1 MKFRNPHDYKQ
12 NIRSVSDVLNFGK
25 HKGKT
30 VEWVIENEPGYILWM
45 HDEKVVKISKEIV
58 DMADEAD
65 RHTDHWYGE
74 DIYDW
79 MDEPF

>member
-45 HDEKVVKISKEIV
+45 HDEKVARITKEIV

-65 RHTDHWYGE
+65 VDQRLDAAT
-74 DIYDW
+74 
-79 MDEPF
+79 